1 MDNDEDYKSLLIR
14 NDSSDAILTL
24 YVYPHWFCWI
34 SKESKIIYPS
44 DRYLYRS
51 KKKFQFEVVARFD
64 DRKDKKSEDDSQTDK
79 KDEEDKQDKPKKKKQ
94 VLREVQQWKEDK
106 LMKITGFFGSE
117 SLDVV
122 EGDLTHYPEDK
133 QICLRRLQ
141 RNKELKFTSGE
152 RNRYEILGLD
162 MAKVRKMSNEEQKQV
177 IRRGYHK
184 QMRLWH
190 PDNNDRGDEEIVK
203 EIIKAYEVLEDKAE
217 RARYNNQADYDGGWL
232 SWSRY
237 KAILKPECVNEQEKA
252 YRKRMCMFAASVAM
266 TAIGIGLT
274 VGTAGLA
281 APALVAVGAV
291 LGGGL
296 IGGGFQSLQHTLNQ
310 RAIVDEC
317 LVKEWLMK
325 AGIGFL
331 GGAATGG
338 AAAGFTA
345 AITGLGSAALES
357 AAITAGQYMG
367 VGAATGATGGVAASI
382 ALDAGRKFVDG
393 KQITWKQVV
402 GHAVVGGVIGAATG
416 IAGGAVTK
424 AIVAGQA
431 SAASANLQGEIA
443 EQAAIVTGAKRVGNV
458 LAKNIP
464 RMLTEK
470 GAEAMMGT
478 VFRLAEE
485 RLDDSVENRSPCDH
499 VVDGIKNVA
508 ANTVMGVARECT
520 AAGVSHVWNEVT
532 VDRELKTE
540 LQNPPST
547 EAMSKTD
554 EVTQSTEHESRG
566 PIRFK
571 MDTENNEHLHKMKDG
586 VCSAKYQPLLNEN
599 TSELTRESKKKR
611 DLPEEKKVESNC
623 HRTSKW
629 PSGYQPIKNEETFSQ
644 SLPLCAPLE
653 SAAITAGQYMGVGTA
668 TGATGGEAVMG
679 TVSRFAEERLEDSV
693 ENRSPCD
700 HVVDGIKN
708 VAANTVMGV
717 ARECTAAGVSHVWNE
732 VTVDR
737 ELKTE
742 LQNPPST
749 EAMSKT
755 DEVTQSTEHESR
767 GPIRFKMDTENNEHL
782 HKMKDGVCSAKYQP
796 LLNENTSELTRESKK
811 KRDLPEE
818 KKEESNCHRTS
829 KWSSGYQPLK
839 NEETSSQSLP
849 SDPNDYG
856 EENASTIIL
865 EEANGKVKY
874 ISKGA
879 WYSKMVVSFVLN
891 EKKIVKEARGSGSS
905 VDIPSVARNIEVK
918 FQVKRPFWGDVCKY
932 DRFLGRW
939 YKPDQPHV
947 FCYDSPPIH
956 RTFTISGGLWYEA
969 VMRVSNEYHEETKE
983 M

>member
-1 MDNDEDYKSLLIR
+1 MDDDEDYKSLLIR

-24 YVYPHWFCWI
+24 YVYPHWCCWI

-44 DRYLYRS
+44 DKCLYRS
-51 KKKFQFEVVARFD
+51 KKRFQFEVVARCD

-94 VLREVQQWKEDK
+94 VLREVQEWKEDK
-106 LMKITGFFGSE
+106 LLKITGFFGSE

-122 EGDLTHYPEDK
+122 EEDLAYYPEDK
-133 QICLRRLQ
+133 QICLRKLQ
-141 RNKELKFTSGE
+141 RDKELKVTSGG
-152 RNRYEILGLD
+152 RNLYEILGLD
-162 MAKVRKMSNEEQKQV
+162 MATVRKMSKEEQNEA
-177 IRRGYHK
+177 IRRGYRT
-184 QMRLWH
+184 QIRRWH
-190 PDNNDRGDEEIVK
+190 PDNNCGDEEIAK
-203 EIIKAYEVLEDKAE
+203 EIILAYELLQDEGR
-217 RARYNNQADYDGGWL
+217 RARYNNLADYDGGWL
-232 SWSRY
+232 SWRRY
-237 KAILKPECVNEQEKA
+237 KAIFKPECVNKEQKKA
-252 YRKRMCMFAASVAM
+252 YRKRMCMFAASLAM

-310 RAIVDEC
+310 RAIVDDC
-317 LVKEWLMK
+317 LFKEWLMK

-357 AAITAGQYMG
+357 VAITAGQYIG

-382 ALDAGRKFVDG
+382 ASDAARKFVDG
-393 KQITWKQVV
+393 EQITWKQAV

-431 SAASANLQGEIA
+431 SAASANLEGEIA
-443 EQAAIVTGAKRVGNV
+443 EQVAIVTGAKRVGNV

-478 VFRLAEE
+478 VSRLAEE

-508 ANTVMGVARECT
+508 ANTVMVVARECT
-520 AAGVSHVWNEVT
+520 AAGVSHALNEVK

-554 EVTQSTEHESRG
+554 EVTQHESRG
-566 PIRFK
+566 RIRFK
-571 MDTENNEHLHKMKDG
+571 MDTENNEHLHKLPDG
-586 VCSAKYQPLLNEN
+586 VCSAKYQPL
-599 TSELTRESKKKR
+599 S
-611 DLPEEKKVESNC
+611 
-623 HRTSKW
+623 
-629 PSGYQPIKNEETFSQ
+629 
-644 SLPLCAPLE
+644 
-653 SAAITAGQYMGVGTA
+653 
-668 TGATGGEAVMG
+668 
-679 TVSRFAEERLEDSV
+679 
-693 ENRSPCD
+693 
-700 HVVDGIKN
+700 
-708 VAANTVMGV
+708 
-717 ARECTAAGVSHVWNE
+717 
-732 VTVDR
+732 
-737 ELKTE
+737 
-742 LQNPPST
+742 
-749 EAMSKT
+749 
-755 DEVTQSTEHESR
+755 
-767 GPIRFKMDTENNEHL
+767 
-782 HKMKDGVCSAKYQP
+782 
-796 LLNENTSELTRESKK
+796 NENTSELTRESKK

-818 KKEESNCHRTS
+818 KKEESNC
-829 KWSSGYQPLK
+829 QPLK

-879 WYSKMVVSFVLN
+879 WFSKMVVSYVLN

-905 VDIPSVARNIEVK
+905 VDIPSVARNIEVQ
-918 FQVKRPFWGDVCKY
+918 FQVKRPFWGDICKY

-939 YKPDQPHV
+939 YTPDQPHV

-956 RTFTISGGLWYEA
+956 RTFTISGGLW
-969 VMRVSNEYHEETKE
+969 
-983 M
+983 

>member
-1 MDNDEDYKSLLIR
+1 MDKDQDYKSLLIR

-24 YVYPHWFCWI
+24 YVYPHWCCWI

-44 DRYLYRS
+44 NKYLHRS
-51 KKKFQFEVVARFD
+51 KKRFQFQVVARFD

-79 KDEEDKQDKPKKKKQ
+79 KDEEDKQNKPKKKKQ
-94 VLREVQQWKEDK
+94 VLREVQQWEEDK
-106 LMKITGFFGSE
+106 LIKITGFLGSE

-152 RNRYEILGLD
+152 RNLYEILGLD
-162 MAKVRKMSNEEQKQV
+162 MAKVRKMSKEDQRRV
-177 IRRGYHK
+177 IRGGYHK

-190 PDNNDRGDEEIVK
+190 PDNNDRGDEEIAK
-203 EIIKAYEVLEDKAE
+203 EIILAYKVLEDEAL

-237 KAILKPECVNEQEKA
+237 KAIFKPECVNEEQEKA

-266 TAIGIGLT
+266 TGIGIGLT

-345 AITGLGSAALES
+345 AVTGLGSAALES

-478 VFRLAEE
+478 VSRLAEE

-508 ANTVMGVARECT
+508 ANTVMVVARECT
-520 AAGVSHVWNEVT
+520 AAGVSHAWNEVK
-532 VDRELKTE
+532 VDRKLKTE

-566 PIRFK
+566 RIRFK
-571 MDTENNEHLHKMKDG
+571 MDTENKEHLHKMKDG
-586 VCSAKYQPLLNEN
+586 VCSAKYQPLF
-599 TSELTRESKKKR
+599 
-611 DLPEEKKVESNC
+611 D
-623 HRTSKW
+623 
-629 PSGYQPIKNEETFSQ
+629 
-644 SLPLCAPLE
+644 
-653 SAAITAGQYMGVGTA
+653 
-668 TGATGGEAVMG
+668 
-679 TVSRFAEERLEDSV
+679 
-693 ENRSPCD
+693 
-700 HVVDGIKN
+700 
-708 VAANTVMGV
+708 
-717 ARECTAAGVSHVWNE
+717 
-732 VTVDR
+732 
-737 ELKTE
+737 
-742 LQNPPST
+742 
-749 EAMSKT
+749 
-755 DEVTQSTEHESR
+755 
-767 GPIRFKMDTENNEHL
+767 
-782 HKMKDGVCSAKYQP
+782 
-796 LLNENTSELTRESKK
+796 ENTSELTRESKK

-829 KWSSGYQPLK
+829 KWPSGYQPLK
-839 NEETSSQSLP
+839 NEETFSQSLP

-879 WYSKMVVSFVLN
+879 WFSKMVVSYVLN

-918 FQVKRPFWGDVCKY
+918 FQVKRPFWGDICKY

-983 M
+983 MGKR

>member
-24 YVYPHWFCWI
+24 YLYPQWDRVCWI
-34 SKESKIIYPS
+34 SKESKIINPS
-44 DRYLYRS
+44 NKYLHRS
-51 KKKFQFEVVARFD
+51 KKRFQFQVVARFD

-79 KDEEDKQDKPKKKKQ
+79 KDEEDKQNKPKKKKQ

-152 RNRYEILGLD
+152 RNLYEILGLD

-190 PDNNDRGDEEIVK
+190 PDNNDRGDEEIAK
-203 EIIKAYEVLEDKAE
+203 EIILAYKVLEYKAL

-237 KAILKPECVNEQEKA
+237 KAIFKPECVNEEQEKA

-296 IGGGFQSLQHTLNQ
+296 IGGGFQSSQHTLNQ

-478 VFRLAEE
+478 VSRLAEE

-508 ANTVMGVARECT
+508 ANTVMVVARECT
-520 AAGVSHVWNEVT
+520 ATGVSHAWNEVK
-532 VDRELKTE
+532 VDRKLKTE

-566 PIRFK
+566 RVRFK

-586 VCSAKYQPLLNEN
+586 VCSAKYQPL
-599 TSELTRESKKKR
+599 
-611 DLPEEKKVESNC
+611 
-623 HRTSKW
+623 
-629 PSGYQPIKNEETFSQ
+629 F
-644 SLPLCAPLE
+644 
-653 SAAITAGQYMGVGTA
+653 
-668 TGATGGEAVMG
+668 
-679 TVSRFAEERLEDSV
+679 
-693 ENRSPCD
+693 
-700 HVVDGIKN
+700 
-708 VAANTVMGV
+708 
-717 ARECTAAGVSHVWNE
+717 
-732 VTVDR
+732 
-737 ELKTE
+737 
-742 LQNPPST
+742 
-749 EAMSKT
+749 
-755 DEVTQSTEHESR
+755 
-767 GPIRFKMDTENNEHL
+767 
-782 HKMKDGVCSAKYQP
+782 
-796 LLNENTSELTRESKK
+796 NENTSELTRESKK

-818 KKEESNCHRTS
+818 KKEESNC
-829 KWSSGYQPLK
+829 QPLK

-879 WYSKMVVSFVLN
+879 WFSKMVVSYVLN
-891 EKKIVKEARGSGSS
+891 EKKIVKEACGSGSS

-918 FQVKRPFWGDVCKY
+918 FQVKRPFWGDICKY

-939 YKPDQPHV
+939 YTPDQPHV

-969 VMRVSNEYHEETKE
+969 VMRVSNEHHDETKE

>member
-24 YVYPHWFCWI
+24 YVYPHWCCWI

-44 DRYLYRS
+44 DKYLYRS

-64 DRKDKKSEDDSQTDK
+64 DQKDKKSEDDSQTDK
-79 KDEEDKQDKPKKKKQ
+79 KDEEDKKNKPKKKKQ
-94 VLREVQQWKEDK
+94 VLREVQQWEEDK
-106 LMKITGFFGSE
+106 LLKITGFLGSE

-141 RNKELKFTSGE
+141 RDKELKFTSGE
-152 RNRYEILGLD
+152 RNLYEILGLD
-162 MAKVRKMSNEEQKQV
+162 MAKVRKMSKEEQKQV

-184 QMRLWH
+184 QLRLWH
-190 PDNNDRGDEEIVK
+190 PDNNNRGDEEITK
-203 EIIKAYEVLEDKAE
+203 EIILAFKVLEDEAL

-237 KAILKPECVNEQEKA
+237 KAIFKPECVSEEQEKA
-252 YRKRMCMFAASVAM
+252 YRRRMCMFAASVAM

-338 AAAGFTA
+338 AAAGFMA

-357 AAITAGQYMG
+357 AAITAGQYVG

-402 GHAVVGGVIGAATG
+402 GHAVVGGVKGAATG

-443 EQAAIVTGAKRVGNV
+443 EQAAIVTGAKRLGNV

-478 VFRLAEE
+478 VSRLAEE

-508 ANTVMGVARECT
+508 ANTVMVVARECT
-520 AAGVSHVWNEVT
+520 AAGVSHAWNEVK
-532 VDRELKTE
+532 VDRKLKTE

-566 PIRFK
+566 RIRFK

-586 VCSAKYQPLLNEN
+586 VCSAKYQPL
-599 TSELTRESKKKR
+599 
-611 DLPEEKKVESNC
+611 
-623 HRTSKW
+623 
-629 PSGYQPIKNEETFSQ
+629 F
-644 SLPLCAPLE
+644 
-653 SAAITAGQYMGVGTA
+653 
-668 TGATGGEAVMG
+668 
-679 TVSRFAEERLEDSV
+679 
-693 ENRSPCD
+693 
-700 HVVDGIKN
+700 
-708 VAANTVMGV
+708 
-717 ARECTAAGVSHVWNE
+717 
-732 VTVDR
+732 
-737 ELKTE
+737 
-742 LQNPPST
+742 
-749 EAMSKT
+749 
-755 DEVTQSTEHESR
+755 
-767 GPIRFKMDTENNEHL
+767 
-782 HKMKDGVCSAKYQP
+782 
-796 LLNENTSELTRESKK
+796 NENTSELTRESKK

-829 KWSSGYQPLK
+829 KWPSGYQPIK
-839 NEETSSQSLP
+839 NEETFSQSLP

-879 WYSKMVVSFVLN
+879 WFSKMVVSYVLN

-918 FQVKRPFWGDVCKY
+918 FQVKRPFWGDICKY
-932 DRFLGRW
+932 ERFLGRW
-939 YKPDQPHV
+939 CKPDQPHV

>member
-24 YVYPHWFCWI
+24 YVYPHWCCWI

-79 KDEEDKQDKPKKKKQ
+79 KDEEDKKNKPKKKKQ
-94 VLREVQQWKEDK
+94 VLREVQQWEEDK
-106 LMKITGFFGSE
+106 LLKITGFLGSE

-141 RNKELKFTSGE
+141 RDKELKFTSGE
-152 RNRYEILGLD
+152 RNLYEILGLD
-162 MAKVRKMSNEEQKQV
+162 MAKVRKMSKEEQKQV

-184 QMRLWH
+184 QLRLWH
-190 PDNNDRGDEEIVK
+190 PDNNNRGDEEITK
-203 EIIKAYEVLEDKAE
+203 EIILAFKVLEDEAL

-237 KAILKPECVNEQEKA
+237 KAIFKPECVNEEQKKA
-252 YRKRMCMFAASVAM
+252 YRKRMCMFVASVAM

-357 AAITAGQYMG
+357 AAVTAGQYMG

-393 KQITWKQVV
+393 KQITWKQAV

-478 VFRLAEE
+478 VSRLAEE

-508 ANTVMGVARECT
+508 ANTVMVVARECT
-520 AAGVSHVWNEVT
+520 AAGVSHAWNEVK
-532 VDRELKTE
+532 VDRKLKTE

-554 EVTQSTEHESRG
+554 EVTESTEHESRG
-566 PIRFK
+566 RIRFK

-586 VCSAKYQPLLNEN
+586 VCSAKYQPL
-599 TSELTRESKKKR
+599 
-611 DLPEEKKVESNC
+611 
-623 HRTSKW
+623 
-629 PSGYQPIKNEETFSQ
+629 F
-644 SLPLCAPLE
+644 
-653 SAAITAGQYMGVGTA
+653 
-668 TGATGGEAVMG
+668 
-679 TVSRFAEERLEDSV
+679 
-693 ENRSPCD
+693 
-700 HVVDGIKN
+700 
-708 VAANTVMGV
+708 
-717 ARECTAAGVSHVWNE
+717 
-732 VTVDR
+732 
-737 ELKTE
+737 
-742 LQNPPST
+742 
-749 EAMSKT
+749 
-755 DEVTQSTEHESR
+755 
-767 GPIRFKMDTENNEHL
+767 
-782 HKMKDGVCSAKYQP
+782 
-796 LLNENTSELTRESKK
+796 NENTSELTRESKK

-818 KKEESNCHRTS
+818 KKEESNC
-829 KWSSGYQPLK
+829 QPLK

-918 FQVKRPFWGDVCKY
+918 FQVKRPFWGDICKY

>member
-1 MDNDEDYKSLLIR
+1 MDHDEDYKSLLIR

-24 YVYPHWFCWI
+24 YLYPRWDRICWI
-34 SKESKIIYPS
+34 SKESKIINPS
-44 DRYLYRS
+44 KKHLHRS
-51 KKKFQFEVVARFD
+51 KKRFQFQVVARFD
-64 DRKDKKSEDDSQTDK
+64 DRRDKKSEDESQTDK
-79 KDEEDKQDKPKKKKQ
+79 KDEEDKQDKPKKKRQ

-152 RNRYEILGLD
+152 RNLYEILGLD
-162 MAKVRKMSNEEQKQV
+162 MAKVCKMSNEEQKQV

-190 PDNNDRGDEEIVK
+190 PDNNDRGDEEIAK
-203 EIIKAYEVLEDKAE
+203 EIILAYKVLEDKAL

-237 KAILKPECVNEQEKA
+237 KAIFKPECVNEQEKA

-464 RMLTEK
+464 RMLTEN
-470 GAEAMMGT
+470 GA
-478 VFRLAEE
+478 
-485 RLDDSVENRSPCDH
+485 
-499 VVDGIKNVA
+499 
-508 ANTVMGVARECT
+508 
-520 AAGVSHVWNEVT
+520 
-532 VDRELKTE
+532 
-540 LQNPPST
+540 
-547 EAMSKTD
+547 
-554 EVTQSTEHESRG
+554 
-566 PIRFK
+566 
-571 MDTENNEHLHKMKDG
+571 
-586 VCSAKYQPLLNEN
+586 
-599 TSELTRESKKKR
+599 
-611 DLPEEKKVESNC
+611 
-623 HRTSKW
+623 
-629 PSGYQPIKNEETFSQ
+629 
-644 SLPLCAPLE
+644 
-653 SAAITAGQYMGVGTA
+653 
-668 TGATGGEAVMG
+668 EAVMG

-708 VAANTVMGV
+708 VAANTVMGA

-732 VTVDR
+732 VKVHR
-737 ELKTE
+737 KLKTE

-749 EAMSKT
+749 EAMNKT
-755 DEVTQSTEHESR
+755 DEVTQHESR
-767 GPIRFKMDTENNEHL
+767 GRIRFKMDTENNEHL
-782 HKMKDGVCSAKYQP
+782 HKLQDGVCSAKYQP
-796 LLNENTSELTRESKK
+796 LSNENTSELKRESKK

-818 KKEESNCHRTS
+818 KKKKVTATGLANGPPATNRLKTKKHPANPCLPTRMTMEKKTPAQLFLKKQTEKSNTYLKEHGS
-829 KWSSGYQPLK
+829 PKWSSAM
-839 NEETSSQSLP
+839 S
-849 SDPNDYG
+849 
-856 EENASTIIL
+856 
-865 EEANGKVKY
+865 
-874 ISKGA
+874 
-879 WYSKMVVSFVLN
+879 
-891 EKKIVKEARGSGSS
+891 
-905 VDIPSVARNIEVK
+905 
-918 FQVKRPFWGDVCKY
+918 
-932 DRFLGRW
+932 
-939 YKPDQPHV
+939 
-947 FCYDSPPIH
+947 
-956 RTFTISGGLWYEA
+956 
-969 VMRVSNEYHEETKE
+969 
-983 M
+983 

>member
-24 YVYPHWFCWI
+24 YVYPHWCCWI

-51 KKKFQFEVVARFD
+51 KKRFQFEVVARFD

-79 KDEEDKQDKPKKKKQ
+79 KDEEDKQDKPKKKKR

-152 RNRYEILGLD
+152 RNLYEILGLD
-162 MAKVRKMSNEEQKQV
+162 MAKVRKMSKEEQKQV

-184 QMRLWH
+184 QLRLWH
-190 PDNNDRGDEEIVK
+190 PDNNNRGDEEITK
-203 EIIKAYEVLEDKAE
+203 EIILAFKVLEDEAL

-237 KAILKPECVNEQEKA
+237 KAIFKPECVNEEQKKA

-274 VGTAGLA
+274 ICTAGLA
-281 APALVAVGAV
+281 APALVATGAV
-291 LGGGL
+291 FGGGL

-478 VFRLAEE
+478 VSRLAEE

-508 ANTVMGVARECT
+508 ANTVMVVARECT
-520 AAGVSHVWNEVT
+520 AAGVSHAWNEVK
-532 VDRELKTE
+532 VDRKLKTE

-554 EVTQSTEHESRG
+554 EVTQSTEQESRG
-566 PIRFK
+566 RIRFK

-586 VCSAKYQPLLNEN
+586 VCSAKYQPL
-599 TSELTRESKKKR
+599 
-611 DLPEEKKVESNC
+611 
-623 HRTSKW
+623 
-629 PSGYQPIKNEETFSQ
+629 F
-644 SLPLCAPLE
+644 
-653 SAAITAGQYMGVGTA
+653 
-668 TGATGGEAVMG
+668 
-679 TVSRFAEERLEDSV
+679 
-693 ENRSPCD
+693 
-700 HVVDGIKN
+700 
-708 VAANTVMGV
+708 
-717 ARECTAAGVSHVWNE
+717 
-732 VTVDR
+732 
-737 ELKTE
+737 
-742 LQNPPST
+742 
-749 EAMSKT
+749 
-755 DEVTQSTEHESR
+755 
-767 GPIRFKMDTENNEHL
+767 
-782 HKMKDGVCSAKYQP
+782 
-796 LLNENTSELTRESKK
+796 NENTSELTRESKK

-818 KKEESNCHRTS
+818 KKEESNC
-829 KWSSGYQPLK
+829 QPLK

-879 WYSKMVVSFVLN
+879 WFSKMVVSYVLN

-918 FQVKRPFWGDVCKY
+918 FEVKRPFWGDICKY

-939 YKPDQPHV
+939 FKPDQPHV

>member
-24 YVYPHWFCWI
+24 YVYPHWCCWI

-44 DRYLYRS
+44 DKYLYRS
-51 KKKFQFEVVARFD
+51 KKRFQFEVVARFD

-94 VLREVQQWKEDK
+94 VLREVQEWKEDK
-106 LMKITGFFGSE
+106 LLKITGFFGSE

-122 EGDLTHYPEDK
+122 EEDLAYYPEDK
-133 QICLRRLQ
+133 QICLRKLQ
-141 RNKELKFTSGE
+141 RDKELKVTSGG
-152 RNRYEILGLD
+152 RNLYEILGLD
-162 MAKVRKMSNEEQKQV
+162 MATVRKMSKEEQNEA
-177 IRRGYHK
+177 IRRGYRT
-184 QMRLWH
+184 QIRRWH
-190 PDNNDRGDEEIVK
+190 PDNNCGDEEIAK
-203 EIIKAYEVLEDKAE
+203 EIILAYELLQDEGR
-217 RARYNNQADYDGGWL
+217 RARYNNLADYDGGWL
-232 SWSRY
+232 SWRRY
-237 KAILKPECVNEQEKA
+237 KAIFKPECVNEEQKKA
-252 YRKRMCMFAASVAM
+252 YRKRMCMFAASLAM

-310 RAIVDEC
+310 RAIVDDC
-317 LVKEWLMK
+317 LFKEWLMK

-345 AITGLGSAALES
+345 AVTGLGSAALES
-357 AAITAGQYMG
+357 AAITAGQYIG

-382 ALDAGRKFVDG
+382 ASDAGRKFVDG
-393 KQITWKQVV
+393 EQITWKQAV

-431 SAASANLQGEIA
+431 SAASANLEGEIV
-443 EQAAIVTGAKRVGNV
+443 EQVAIVTGARRFANV
-458 LAKNIP
+458 MAKTIP
-464 RMLTEK
+464 RMLTEN
-470 GAEAMMGT
+470 GAEAVMGT
-478 VFRLAEE
+478 VSQFAEE

-508 ANTVMGVARECT
+508 ANTVMGAARECT
-520 AAGVSHVWNEVT
+520 AAGVSHVWNEAKVH
-532 VDRELKTE
+532 RKLKTE

-547 EAMSKTD
+547 EVMNKTD
-554 EVTQSTEHESRG
+554 EVTQHESRG
-566 PIRFK
+566 RIRFN
-571 MDTENNEHLHKMKDG
+571 MDTENNEHLHKLPDG
-586 VCSAKYQPLLNEN
+586 VCSAKYQPL
-599 TSELTRESKKKR
+599 S
-611 DLPEEKKVESNC
+611 
-623 HRTSKW
+623 
-629 PSGYQPIKNEETFSQ
+629 
-644 SLPLCAPLE
+644 
-653 SAAITAGQYMGVGTA
+653 
-668 TGATGGEAVMG
+668 
-679 TVSRFAEERLEDSV
+679 
-693 ENRSPCD
+693 
-700 HVVDGIKN
+700 
-708 VAANTVMGV
+708 
-717 ARECTAAGVSHVWNE
+717 
-732 VTVDR
+732 
-737 ELKTE
+737 
-742 LQNPPST
+742 
-749 EAMSKT
+749 
-755 DEVTQSTEHESR
+755 
-767 GPIRFKMDTENNEHL
+767 
-782 HKMKDGVCSAKYQP
+782 
-796 LLNENTSELTRESKK
+796 NENTSELTRESKK

-829 KWSSGYQPLK
+829 KWPSGYQPLK
-839 NEETSSQSLP
+839 NEETFSQSLP

-879 WYSKMVVSFVLN
+879 WFSKMVVSYFLN
-891 EKKIVKEARGSGSS
+891 EKKIVKEVRGSGSS
-905 VDIPSVARNIEVK
+905 VHIPSVARNIEVQ
-918 FQVKRPFWGDVCKY
+918 FQVKRPLWGDICKY

-939 YKPDQPHV
+939 CKPDQPHV

>member
-51 KKKFQFEVVARFD
+51 KKRFQFKVVARFD

-79 KDEEDKQDKPKKKKQ
+79 KDEEDKQDKPKKKKR

-152 RNRYEILGLD
+152 RNLYEILGLD

-190 PDNNDRGDEEIVK
+190 PDNNDRGDEEIAK
-203 EIIKAYEVLEDKAE
+203 EIILAYKVLEDKAL

-237 KAILKPECVNEQEKA
+237 KAIFKPECVNEEQEKA

-478 VFRLAEE
+478 VSRLAEE

-508 ANTVMGVARECT
+508 ANTVMVVARECT
-520 AAGVSHVWNEVT
+520 AAGVSHAWNEVK
-532 VDRELKTE
+532 VDRKLKTE

-554 EVTQSTEHESRG
+554 EVTQSTEQESRG
-566 PIRFK
+566 RIRFK

-586 VCSAKYQPLLNEN
+586 VCSAKYQPL
-599 TSELTRESKKKR
+599 
-611 DLPEEKKVESNC
+611 
-623 HRTSKW
+623 
-629 PSGYQPIKNEETFSQ
+629 F
-644 SLPLCAPLE
+644 
-653 SAAITAGQYMGVGTA
+653 
-668 TGATGGEAVMG
+668 
-679 TVSRFAEERLEDSV
+679 
-693 ENRSPCD
+693 
-700 HVVDGIKN
+700 
-708 VAANTVMGV
+708 
-717 ARECTAAGVSHVWNE
+717 
-732 VTVDR
+732 
-737 ELKTE
+737 
-742 LQNPPST
+742 
-749 EAMSKT
+749 
-755 DEVTQSTEHESR
+755 
-767 GPIRFKMDTENNEHL
+767 
-782 HKMKDGVCSAKYQP
+782 
-796 LLNENTSELTRESKK
+796 NENTSELTRESKK

-818 KKEESNCHRTS
+818 KKEESNC
-829 KWSSGYQPLK
+829 QPLK

-879 WYSKMVVSFVLN
+879 WFSKMVVSYVLN

-918 FQVKRPFWGDVCKY
+918 FQVKRPFWGDICKY
-932 DRFLGRW
+932 DRFRGRW
-939 YKPDQPHV
+939 CKPAQSHV

-969 VMRVSNEYHEETKE
+969 VMRVSNEHHEETQE
-983 M
+983 MGKQ